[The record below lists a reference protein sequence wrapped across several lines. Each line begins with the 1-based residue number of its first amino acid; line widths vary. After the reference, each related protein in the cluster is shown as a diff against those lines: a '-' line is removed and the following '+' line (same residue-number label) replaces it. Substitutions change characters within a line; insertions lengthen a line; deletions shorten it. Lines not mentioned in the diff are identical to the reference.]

1 MKRSCEQRQ
10 SVLRRGTKSQRRG
23 TSTGKRVLSVLLTCV
38 MVLGLFPAVPVY
50 AADTAITGSIS
61 LVNGGH
67 YSLSTNLTGKT
78 ITVPNGVTATVT
90 VPAGKTVTLDNQ
102 TAGGSPFSVAR

>member
-10 SVLRRGTKSQRRG
+10 RVLRRGTKSQRRG
-23 TSTGKRVLSVLLTCV
+23 TSAGKRVLSVLLACV

-67 YSLSTNLTGKT
+67 YSLSVNLTGKT

-90 VPAGKTVTLDNQ
+90 VPAGTTVTLDNHCLLY
-102 TAGGSPFSVAR
+102 TS